1 MFRRTQHTQTGQT
14 FGTEDVCIP
23 FQLTDSLGGSR
34 ASSNS
39 GLKKLG
45 GPEFESPSARSLEH
59 VIVSVFKGRAD
70 ELSTLMRT
78 NAQGGKYLHSDTADK
93 NERLKLKRSSRFR
106 RTRQL
111 QAGQLNTELE

>member
-14 FGTEDVCIP
+14 FGTENVCIP

-45 GPEFESPSARSLEH
+45 GPGAAPLNWTPGPIVELVDSSGARNG
-59 VIVSVFKGRAD
+59 VSWR
-70 ELSTLMRT
+70 M
-78 NAQGGKYLHSDTADK
+78 
-93 NERLKLKRSSRFR
+93 NEKS
-106 RTRQL
+106 
-111 QAGQLNTELE
+111 